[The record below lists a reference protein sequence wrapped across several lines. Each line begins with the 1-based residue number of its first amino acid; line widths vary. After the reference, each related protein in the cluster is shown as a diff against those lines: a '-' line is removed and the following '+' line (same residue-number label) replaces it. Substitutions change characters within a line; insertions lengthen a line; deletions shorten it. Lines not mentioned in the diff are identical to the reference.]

1 MTNTQSRYTS
11 RSNRPKKPN
20 MNKLLNILIG
30 VVVVLIII
38 TAGFIFIG
46 NDDKEQADSKNH
58 REETASNNESTENET
73 ESAQDTDTE
82 PKPEIGSEEINSE
95 DENTDG
101 TTDEESEDESSEEST
116 TTGGSVTSS
125 PSDDPVVSDTISNTA
140 WEPVGT
146 TQTGEHVSIYDT
158 DHVDWKEKVK
168 ALAYATGLSS
178 DNMIVWRLGNG
189 GSPQKSIGTV
199 SSKDKEE
206 KYRVY
211 LQWVDGE
218 GWRPEKMDTLKTLDG
233 AY

>member
-46 NDDKEQADSKNH
+46 NNDDEQAESKNNS
-58 REETASNNESTENET
+58 EETASNNESTENET
-73 ESAQDTDTE
+73 ESAQDTDTGS
-82 PKPEIGSEEINSE
+82 KPEIGSEEIDPE
-95 DENTDG
+95 DENADG
-101 TTDEESEDESSEEST
+101 TTDEEESSEEST
-116 TTGGSVTSS
+116 TPGGSVTSS
-125 PSDDPVVSDTISNTA
+125 PSDDPVVSDTIANTA

-146 TQTGEHVSIYDT
+146 TQTGEHVSIYDK
-158 DHVDWKEKVK
+158 DHVDWNEKVK

-178 DNMIVWRLGNG
+178 DNMIVWHLGNG